1 MNDKPFAPAPE
12 RNKGAILRV
21 IQEEFRNCSSVL
33 EIGSGTGQHAVHFA
47 AELAHLT
54 WQTSDVE
61 ENHAGIRAWLRDAAL
76 QNVRDPLVLDVCTA
90 SASEGEYDGV
100 FSANTAH
107 IMSFAAVE
115 KMFALV
121 GSSLSGDGVFVL
133 YGPFRQEG
141 EFNTL
146 SNARFHESLR
156 QNDAGMG
163 IRHLEDLDRLAV
175 AGGMR
180 RSRLYAMPANNHIV
194 AWRKVEAGIEP

>member
-1 MNDKPFAPAPE
+1 MNDKPFAPATE
-12 RNKGAILRV
+12 RNKDAILRV
-21 IQEEFRNCSSVL
+21 LREEFRNCSSVL

-54 WQTSDVE
+54 WQTSDVA

-76 QNVRDPLVLDVCTA
+76 QNVVDPLVLDVCTA
-90 SASEGEYDGV
+90 DVPQQKYDGV

-107 IMSFAAVE
+107 IMGLAAVE

-121 GSSLSGDGVFVL
+121 GSSLSDDGVFVL

-141 EFNTL
+141 EFNAP

-156 QNDAGMG
+156 QNDARMG
-163 IRHLEDLDRLAV
+163 VRHLEDLDRLAA

-180 RSRLYAMPANNHIV
+180 RSRLYAMPANNQIV
-194 AWRKVEAGIEP
+194 TWKKVEAEFEP

>member
-1 MNDKPFAPAPE
+1 MNDRPFAPATE
-12 RNKGAILRV
+12 RNKEAILHV
-21 IQEEFRNCSSVL
+21 IREEFRNCSSVL

-47 AELAHLT
+47 AALGHLT
-54 WQTSDVE
+54 WQTSDVQ
-61 ENHAGIRAWLRDAAL
+61 ENHAGIRAWLRDRAL

-90 SASEGEYDGV
+90 RVPEQKYDGV

-121 GSSLSGDGVFVL
+121 ISCLQTDGVFVL

-141 EFNTL
+141 DFNTS

-156 QNDAGMG
+156 QTDTEMG
-163 IRHLEDLDRLAV
+163 IRHLEDLERLAV

-180 RSRLYAMPANNHIV
+180 RMRLYALPANNHIV
-194 AWRKVEAGIEP
+194 VWKKTTAGSE